1 MKKKYSLKVPL
12 QIKEEYISLY
22 NARREYTFQLDEN
35 IKILKNVFVSTNG
48 NILHKFLIPLNSGE
62 NLIGKTDKNFYFQRW
77 KKTLE
82 QFLVCKYGSSLKLYS
97 CDNRNSY
104 FTIHTP
110 WFGYFS
116 WVTTYLPRLLTA
128 IDKIPD
134 AILIYPEE
142 WDKISYVRESLQL
155 IKDLKTLK
163 IPADHHIII
172 PKFALIPCRK
182 WTSHFDQAM
191 LEKMKTEMYDLLNI
205 IPTTTPTKKIYISR
219 KKAQRRKIS
228 NEIELEILLKKYD
241 IVSICFEDLSF
252 SEQVTLMSETKL
264 IIASHG
270 AGLTNINFL
279 QAKSAVIELSP
290 KLDDFNK
297 FRFPFW
303 RMAELLQLNYYSL
316 FCNKTNHPTDEYEAD
331 IEVDL
336 NNFIEFMKSL
346 NL

>member
-1 MKKKYSLKVPL
+1 MKKKYTLKVPL

-22 NARREYTFQLDEN
+22 SARREYTFQLDEN
-35 IKILKNVFVSTNG
+35 IEILKNVFVSTNG
-48 NILHKFLIPLNSGE
+48 NILHKFLIPINSGE

-97 CDNRNSY
+97 CDNINNY

-128 IDKIPD
+128 INKIPD

-142 WDKISYVRESLQL
+142 WDKISYVRESLL
-155 IKDLKTLK
+155 LFKDLKILK

-172 PKFALIPCRK
+172 PKYALIPCRK
-182 WTSHFDQAM
+182 WTSHFDQGM
-191 LEKMKTEMYDLLNI
+191 LEKMKSEMYDLLNI

-219 KKAQRRKIS
+219 KKAKRRKIP
-228 NEIELEILLKKYD
+228 NEIELEILLKKFD

-279 QAKSAVIELSP
+279 QENSAVVELSP
-290 KLDDFNK
+290 KLDNFNK

-303 RMAELLQLNYYSL
+303 RMAELLHLNYYSL
-316 FCNKTNHPTDEYEAD
+316 FCDKTNHPTDEYEAD
-331 IEVDL
+331 IQVDL
-336 NNFIEFMKSL
+336 SELEKLITSL
-346 NL
+346 S

>member
-1 MKKKYSLKVPL
+1 MKKKYTLKVPL
-12 QIKEEYISLY
+12 QIQEEYFSLY
-22 NARREYTFQLDEN
+22 NSRNEYTFQLEEN
-35 IKILKNVFVSTNG
+35 IKILNNVFVSTNG
-48 NILHKFLIPLNSGE
+48 NVLHKFLIPINSGE
-62 NLIGKTDKNFYFQRW
+62 NLIGKADKNFYFQRW

-82 QFLVCKYGSSLKLYS
+82 QYLVCKYGSSLNLYT
-97 CDNRNSY
+97 CDNTNCY
-104 FTIHTP
+104 YTIHTP

-116 WVTTYLPRLLTA
+116 WITTYLPRLLTA
-128 IDKIPD
+128 MEKLPD

-142 WDKISYVRESLQL
+142 WDRISYVRESLQL
-155 IKDLKTLK
+155 FKELKTLK
-163 IPADHHIII
+163 IPVDHHISI
-172 PKFALIPCRK
+172 PNFALIPSRK
-182 WTSHFDQAM
+182 WTSHFDQGM
-191 LEKMKTEMYDLLNI
+191 LEKMKTEMYSLLNI

-228 NEIELEILLKKYD
+228 NEIELEIFLKKYD
-241 IVSICFEDLSF
+241 IKSVCFEDLSF

-303 RMAELLQLNYYSL
+303 RMAELLHLNYYSL

-331 IEVDL
+331 IQVDL
-336 NNFIEFMKSL
+336 SELEKLIT
-346 NL
+346 NLS

>member
-1 MKKKYSLKVPL
+1 MKKKYTLKVPL
-12 QIKEEYISLY
+12 QIKEEYTSLY
-22 NARREYTFQLDEN
+22 NSKREYTFQLEDN
-35 IKILKNVFVSTNG
+35 IKILNNVFVSTNG
-48 NILHKFLIPLNSGE
+48 NVLHKLLISIDSGE
-62 NLIGKTDKNFYFQRW
+62 NLIGKADKNFYFQRW

-82 QFLVCKYGSSLKLYS
+82 QYLVCKYGSSLNLYT
-97 CDNRNSY
+97 CDNKNCY

-116 WVTTYLPRLLTA
+116 WITTYLPRLLTA
-128 IDKIPD
+128 FEKTPD

-142 WDKISYVRESLQL
+142 WDNISYVRESLSLFKQ
-155 IKDLKTLK
+155 IKLLK
-163 IPADHHIII
+163 IPSDHHILI
-172 PKFALIPCRK
+172 PNYALIPCRR
-182 WTSHFDQAM
+182 WTSHFDQEM
-191 LEKMKTEMYDLLNI
+191 LEKMKTEMYSLLNI

-241 IVSICFEDLSF
+241 IESVCFEDLSF
-252 SEQVTLMSETKL
+252 SEQVILMSETKL

-279 QAKSAVIELSP
+279 QTKSAVIELSP
-290 KLDDFNK
+290 KLDNFSK

-303 RMAELLQLNYYSL
+303 RMAELLDLNYYCL

-331 IEVDL
+331 IQV
-336 NNFIEFMKSL
+336 EFSELEKLIQRLS
-346 NL
+346 